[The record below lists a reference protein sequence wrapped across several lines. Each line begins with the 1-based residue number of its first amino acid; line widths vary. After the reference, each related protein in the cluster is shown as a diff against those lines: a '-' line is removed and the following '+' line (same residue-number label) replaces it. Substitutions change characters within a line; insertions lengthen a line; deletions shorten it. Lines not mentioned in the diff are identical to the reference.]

1 MGWHRSGDTVCV
13 ERIRRRYRINPRRF
27 RHVWFDLSGVWT
39 DKSSAA
45 DKQTLVALIRRIG
58 LRHFLPGSDW
68 PYNGDNLADYYNR
81 VYPDLLLTQ
90 SEWGIIRRNVAPY
103 AR

>member
-1 MGWHRSGDTVCV
+1 
-13 ERIRRRYRINPRRF
+13 
-27 RHVWFDLSGVWT
+27 VWFDLSGVWT

-45 DKQTLVALIRRIG
+45 DKRALVALIRRIG
-58 LRHFLPGSDW
+58 LRHFLPASDW
-68 PYNGDNLADYYNR
+68 PYIGDHLADYYNR
-81 VYPDLLLTQ
+81 VYPELPLTQ

>member
-1 MGWHRSGDTVCV
+1 
-13 ERIRRRYRINPRRF
+13 
-27 RHVWFDLSGVWT
+27 VWT

-45 DKQTLVALIRRIG
+45 DKQGVVALIRRIG
-58 LRHFLPGSDW
+58 LQHFLPGSDW

-81 VYPDLLLTQ
+81 VYPELPLTR
-90 SEWGIIRRNVAPY
+90 SEWAIILKSVAPY